1 MMFSAKTVFT
11 ERRTGIANAVAC
23 ATGQGMALMGL
34 RTVPGWNG
42 MLVDEILLA
51 TPGGWDAGRLKT
63 FLLASGAAT
72 VTVTATDSE
81 GRTVSEAAERRARLA
96 HPAGAG
102 RAWLAQAS

>member
-1 MMFSAKTVFT
+1 MMFSAKVVFT
-11 ERRTGIANAVAC
+11 ERRSGVATVVAC

-42 MLVDEILLA
+42 MVVDEILLA
-51 TPGGWDAGRLKT
+51 TPGGWNAQRLET

-72 VTVTATDSE
+72 VTVSATDAE
-81 GRTVSEAAERRARLA
+81 GQSVSSGAERRARLA

-102 RAWLAQAS
+102 RAWLARAS